1 MLRKS
6 KEAWKELW
14 GLQKEFFKWIRRH
27 WKGYS
32 VALVVAFFLPT
43 IVCETIDYISE
54 RKAKKIIKVNRDIEP

>member
-32 VALVVAFFLPT
+32 VALVVAFFLPW
-43 IVCETIDYISE
+43 IVMGTVDYISE
-54 RKAKKIIKVNRDIEP
+54 RRYRKNIKVNKDIEP

>member
-1 MLRKS
+1 MLRKT
-6 KEAWKELW
+6 KESWKELW
-14 GLQKEFFKWIRRH
+14 VLQKEFFKWIRRH

-54 RKAKKIIKVNRDIEP
+54 RKAKKIIKVNKDIEP